1 MELLC
6 LKCGRLIHAHTAR
19 EYARHL
25 RMSHAVF
32 GNGETLVCGQNGCMR
47 TFTLMNSLLRH
58 IRRHHARMPVAHN
71 DPLHGDFAHEEDDD
85 EGEDDQANYD
95 EDVEDAEHVYEP
107 EDFNLGSL
115 KKLAMN
121 LVIKL
126 RSSTSTTYSTIQS
139 VITCTK
145 NMFQETLSSLR
156 QRMITVMQHHGID
169 TNSPDVQE
177 LNLQF
182 QELENPYTGIETPGQ
197 QMKYMI
203 ENLMLV
209 PPVERALGTRID
221 HKLDRK
227 TGQTNQVVV
236 TETFQYLP
244 MLEVLK
250 LVLKPD
256 ARALIDSEIRS
267 PEGILRG

>member
-6 LKCGRLIHAHTAR
+6 LKCGRLIHADTVR

-107 EDFNLGSL
+107 EDFKLGSL

-145 NMFQETLSSLR
+145 KNVSR
-156 QRMITVMQHHGID
+156 
-169 TNSPDVQE
+169 N
-177 LNLQF
+177 
-182 QELENPYTGIETPGQ
+182 
-197 QMKYMI
+197 
-203 ENLMLV
+203 
-209 PPVERALGTRID
+209 
-221 HKLDRK
+221 
-227 TGQTNQVVV
+227 
-236 TETFQYLP
+236 TFISTA
-244 MLEVLK
+244 K
-250 LVLKPD
+250 ND
-256 ARALIDSEIRS
+256 NCNAASWN
-267 PEGILRG
+267 